1 MFDNGMTEWAVV
13 LLVAL
18 LVLGP
23 QRAMAI
29 IHMAGVMVGKAKAA
43 FAEVQR
49 EVEKD
54 LPREEIETL
63 QAEVQQLRKTR
74 VKPRLA
80 VVKTEENQKTA
91 QG

>member
-29 IHMAGVMVGKAKAA
+29 IHMAGVMIGKAKAA
-43 FAEVQR
+43 LAEVQR
-49 EVEKD
+49 EVERD
-54 LPREEIETL
+54 LPREELETL

-74 VKPRLA
+74 VKPRMA
-80 VVKTEENQKTA
+80 VVKADEQQKTA